1 MYSGTPEGEC
11 RNFSFPG
18 RSFPEVRFSHGRE
31 EVYREECAGFFPL
44 GLGGI
49 FLCGEGMDLCAVAS
63 YKYVLYLR
71 IVLIPFNSLVFR

>member
-11 RNFSFPG
+11 RNSSFLG

-31 EVYREECAGFFPL
+31 EVYREECAGFFPF

-49 FLCGEGMDLCAVAS
+49 FLCGEGMDLCVVAS
-63 YKYVLYLR
+63 YKCMLYLR
-71 IVLIPFNSLVFR
+71 IVVILFNYLVFR